1 MKINS
6 PDSSFFPIFFPE
18 MMMVN
23 YNIVEVY
30 IQNVKLKTWDSEIE
44 SWGLICSSTL
54 P

>member
-1 MKINS
+1 MNS
-6 PDSSFFPIFFPE
+6 PDNSFFPIFFPE

-30 IQNVKLKTWDSEIE
+30 VQNVKLKTWGSEIE
-44 SWGLICSSTL
+44 SWGLICSLTL